1 MSVETERLEKVAAEE
16 REQLAVHLESLQHQ
30 IERAVD
36 PKMIFERYPLPVLGV
51 VMFAGVVLGAV
62 TKGDGRRR
70 DAQFKQQRISRDEAQ
85 TQTTWGEMRGAAVG
99 MIASRLGDVLYNVV
113 TRAWQSRFE
122 ADGDRLSEDV
132 PSNRGN
138 ASGRHRSAST

>member
-1 MSVETERLEKVAAEE
+1 MSSQTERLEKVAAEE
-16 REQLAVHLESLQHQ
+16 RERLAVHLESLQHQ

-36 PKMIFERYPLPVLGV
+36 PRMIFERYPLPVLGA

-70 DAQFKQQRISRDEAQ
+70 DGQGRQQRMSRDEVQ
-85 TQTTWGEMRGAAVG
+85 TQTTWGEMRAAAVG
-99 MIASRLGDVLYNVV
+99 MVASRLGDILYNVV

-122 ADGDRLSEDV
+122 SDGDRPAEDM
-132 PSNRGN
+132 PRDPGN
-138 ASGRHRSAST
+138 APGRSRSASA

>member
-1 MSVETERLEKVAAEE
+1 MSSQTERLEKVAAEE
-16 REQLAVHLESLQHQ
+16 REQLAVHLESLQQQ

-36 PKMIFERYPLPVLGV
+36 PRMIFERYPLPVLGAA
-51 VMFAGVVLGAV
+51 MFAGVVLGAV

-70 DAQFKQQRISRDEAQ
+70 DAKFPQQRISRDEAQ

-99 MIASRLGDVLYNVV
+99 MIASRLGDILYNVV

-122 ADGDRLSEDV
+122 SDADRPEGEMPRNHGKA
-132 PSNRGN
+132 P
-138 ASGRHRSAST
+138 GRSRSAST